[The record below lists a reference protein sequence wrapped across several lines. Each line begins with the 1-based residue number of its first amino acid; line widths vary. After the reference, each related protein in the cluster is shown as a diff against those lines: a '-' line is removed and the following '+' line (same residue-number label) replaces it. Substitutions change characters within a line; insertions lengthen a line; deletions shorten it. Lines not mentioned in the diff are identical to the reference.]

1 MNSMNQSQPGPWSQG
16 YDPWSHGHA
25 HDYGCGNRASRY
37 IRALGVALIIFG
49 AVAHGRMDF
58 FWAGVVLTACSGLL

>member
-1 MNSMNQSQPGPWSQG
+1 MSSMNPWM
-16 YDPWSHGHA
+16 
-25 HDYGCGNRASRY
+25 DYYEARYHGCGDPLRRY
-37 IRALGVALIIFG
+37 ARALGVAFIIFG